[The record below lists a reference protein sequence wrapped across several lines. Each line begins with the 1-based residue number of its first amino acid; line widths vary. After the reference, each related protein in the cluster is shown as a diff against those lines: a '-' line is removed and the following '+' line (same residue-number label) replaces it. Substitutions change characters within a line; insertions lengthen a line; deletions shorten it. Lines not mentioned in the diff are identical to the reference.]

1 MVKTS
6 LFQCGG
12 YRFDPWLGSHVKI
25 GMARL
30 KKNSLACQDYTNI
43 KHFLK
48 IKKRLNKVL
57 CSPFI
62 IMKISFSLFQAHDPG

>member
-1 MVKTS
+1 MVKTL
-6 LFQCGG
+6 LFQRGG
-12 YRFDPWLGSHVKI
+12 YGFDPWLGSHMPS
-25 GMARL
+25 GMVRL
-30 KKNSLACQDYTNI
+30 KKNSLTCQGYTNI

-48 IKKRLNKVL
+48 IKNRLNQVL